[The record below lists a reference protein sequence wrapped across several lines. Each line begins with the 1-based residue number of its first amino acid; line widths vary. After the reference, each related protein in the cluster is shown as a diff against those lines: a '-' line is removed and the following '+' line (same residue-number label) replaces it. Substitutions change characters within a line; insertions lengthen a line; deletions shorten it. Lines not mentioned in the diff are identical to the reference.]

1 MALIP
6 NRIPD
11 KQLDLRRIPSET
23 QWSDEDF
30 GLLIKKDEQ
39 AANSFLGEKQWPL
52 RWREIDILYQSP
64 RPLTTWE
71 GTTVAE
77 ANVTSFTIAKHVNSI
92 VPQIMA
98 GLTYDDPPFI
108 LRPRPGTNQNV
119 VRAKTA
125 VFSTHLDQMKFEEQ
139 IEDGW
144 FYTALFGTAIYK
156 WGYINCTETEPRYVR
171 KSQPLNVNGTL
182 VPTEESDELEVHEI
196 EKHISRPHLEHVP
209 LDQVLV
215 DPSLEFPDI
224 RKAKWV
230 EHVMYLTLDDLLKL
244 MTEPWWKG
252 GSEEEVRSWFE
263 IPVEQARL
271 PGTQE
276 VAMSGQGVVAH
287 AAPRYLASSVDPYK
301 QPLKVV
307 ERWDCDKVGTLVQDK
322 KMIRNEANP
331 FGKIPFYSSHWW
343 RIPKSFYSLGIG
355 NLVGQDQRVQQG
367 LRNAALNLL
376 GLAVNPNY
384 LRSRGANV
392 PTQQIRQR
400 RGGIIDVDGPVAEA
414 FKILE
419 IPKVPPEVWT
429 ALQNSEMESES
440 ASGADQRLVQGN
452 TAGAGTSMGRTAG
465 GAATLAAA
473 SANKLSGP
481 VSRFIDTV
489 MQPWIYQMDELDKE
503 RLPLSTLRD
512 ILGDQLGKEFTVNVE
527 DYFNAK
533 LQYEILAGARLAAKR
548 GMAQAL
554 PLISQIFENP
564 QILQDLNQ
572 RGWTIDTMELLAMFM
587 EVSDWKN
594 QRTLIRPLTPQEKA
608 YKAQQMQMMAQA
620 KTAPQ
625 MALDNNKAKNKAD
638 LSIQTA
644 DQKAEFKVMELG
656 LEHAIQTGS
665 NVLGGPDNGL
675 TQ

>member
-6 NRIPD
+6 DKIPNSPID
-11 KQLDLRRIPSET
+11 IRNIPAA
-23 QWSDEDF
+23 WDFSDEDM
-30 GLLIKKDEQ
+30 GKLIKKDE
-39 AANSFLGEKQWPL
+39 ASANSYLGEKMWPL

-64 RPLTTWE
+64 RPLTVWE

-92 VPQIMA
+92 VPQIMS
-98 GLTYDDPPFI
+98 GLTYDKPPFV
-108 LRPRPGTNQNV
+108 LRPRPSTDQNV

-125 VFSTHLDQMKFEEQ
+125 VFTCHLDEMNFEEQ

-156 WGYINCTETEPRYVR
+156 WGYLNETRTECRYVR
-171 KSQPLNVNGTL
+171 KESPLKVNDQSI
-182 VPTEESDELEVHEI
+182 PTEESDELVAQEL
-196 EKHISRPHLEHVP
+196 EKKISRPHLEHVP

-224 RKAKWV
+224 RRAKWV
-230 EHVMYLTLDDLLKL
+230 AHVMYLTLTDFQRLRDQPGWNIPDDATLKS
-244 MTEPWWKG
+244 WWAPPK
-252 GSEEEVRSWFE
+252 
-263 IPVEQARL
+263 EQPRL

-276 VAMSGQGVVAH
+276 VSTAGQGIVAH
-287 AAPRYLASSVDPYK
+287 AMPRYQAATEDPYA

-307 ERWDCDKVGTLVQDK
+307 ERWDCEKVGALVQDK
-322 KMIRNEANP
+322 EIIRNERNP
-331 FGKIPFYSSHWW
+331 FGKICFYSSHWW

-355 NLVGQDQRVQQG
+355 HLVGQDQRVQQG

-376 GLAVNPNY
+376 GLAVQPNY

-452 TAGAGTSMGRTAG
+452 TGGAGTSMGRTAG

-473 SANKLSGP
+473 SANKLQGP
-481 VSRFIDTV
+481 VTRFV
-489 MQPWIYQMDELDKE
+489 AQVFEPWIYQMDELDKE
-503 RLPLSTLRD
+503 RIYIPYIRQ
-512 ILGDQLGKEFTVNVE
+512 ILGDEYGTEFEVDFE
-527 DYFNAK
+527 QYFNAK
-533 LQYEILAGARLAAKR
+533 MEYEVLAGARLAAKR
-548 GMAQAL
+548 GMAQSL

-564 QILQDLNQ
+564 QILQQLQ
-572 RGWTIDTMELLAMFM
+572 ARGWTVDVKELLDMFM
-587 EVSDWKN
+587 EISEWRN
-594 QRTLIRPLTPQEKA
+594 TRTLIRKLSDEEKQYQKQQAQE
-608 YKAQQMQMMAQA
+608 AQQS
-620 KTAPQ
+620 KIAPQ
-625 MALDNNKAKNKAD
+625 LQRDNNQAQNKSQ

-644 DQKAEFKVMELG
+644 DQKAEFKVMEIG
-656 LEHAIQTGS
+656 LEHAIQTGE
-665 NVLGGPDNGL
+665 NTLGGV